1 MREQLWV
8 ALTAQLG
15 LSGRSMTS
23 SDEDL
28 QSARQQLWISLTAQ
42 LSGERVF
49 CPKQP
54 GVSDVLLDMQALQVL
69 EFVRCAES
77 AVGPNH
83 VASAGIV
90 SHGSAVSLLSRLQ
103 QAGFLR
109 YSRGSRGGRGKS
121 SGFVCNASS
130 FTVAHLASREVL
142 SIVAAH
148 HAAVASH
155 NSAHAKLAGD
165 SATHSAQ
172 EPFLDRVVSL
182 SENELIK
189 LRDAIFRVLQTCATI
204 EENVEG
210 KRSSEVVR
218 RQFRVRVSL
227 EEVEDFNAPLAPVH
241 FVNLAGA
248 GLSPSWVSRMGKMLT
263 PRQQQIVL
271 LVSEGAKRAAIAERL
286 GISENTVKCTL
297 RDIYKRL
304 QVTSRAQLLVKL
316 REACDLPLTPDP
328 QVKATRLGGKS
339 TGVRA

>member
-1 MREQLWV
+1 MKSLREQLWA
-8 ALTAQLG
+8 ALTAQLDM
-15 LSGRSMTS
+15 SGRSITS
-23 SDEDL
+23 SDQDL

-121 SGFVCNASS
+121 SGFVCSPAS

-155 NSAHAKLAGD
+155 NNAHAKLAGD

-182 SENELIK
+182 SENELIE

-248 GLSPSWVSRMGKMLT
+248 GLSSRWVSRMGKILT

-316 REACDLPLTPDP
+316 REACDLPLIS
-328 QVKATRLGGKS
+328 R
-339 TGVRA
+339 

>member
-1 MREQLWV
+1 MREQLWT

-28 QSARQQLWISLTAQ
+28 QSARQQMWISLTAQ
-42 LSGERVF
+42 LSGERIF

-109 YSRGSRGGRGKS
+109 YSRGGRGKS
-121 SGFVCNASS
+121 SGFVCSPAS
-130 FTVAHLASREVL
+130 FIVAHLASREVL

-189 LRDAIFRVLQTCATI
+189 LRDAIFRMLQTCATI

-248 GLSPSWVSRMGKMLT
+248 GLSSRWVSRMGKILT

-297 RDIYKRL
+297 RDIYQRL
-304 QVTSRAQLLVKL
+304 EVNSRAQLLVKL
-316 REACDLPLTPDP
+316 REACDLPLTPDL

>member
-1 MREQLWV
+1 MGPNMPLEFTKSLREQLWA
-8 ALTAQLG
+8 ALTAQLDM
-15 LSGRSMTS
+15 SGRSMTS

-54 GVSDVLLDMQALQVL
+54 GVSEVLLDMQALQVL

-83 VASAGIV
+83 VAEAGLV
-90 SHGSAVSLLSRLQ
+90 SHSSAAALLNRLE

-109 YSRGSRGGRGKS
+109 HSRGERGNS
-121 SGFVCNASS
+121 SGFVCSTSS

-155 NSAHAKLAGD
+155 NSAHTKLAGD

-182 SENELIK
+182 SENELIE

-210 KRSSEVVR
+210 KRSSDVVR

-227 EEVEDFNAPLAPVH
+227 DEVEDFNAPLVPVH
-241 FVNLAGA
+241 IVNLAGA
-248 GLSPSWVSRMGKMLT
+248 GLSPRWVSRMGKLLT

-297 RDIYKRL
+297 RDIYQRL

-316 REACDLPLTPDP
+316 REACDLPLIS
-328 QVKATRLGGKS
+328 R
-339 TGVRA
+339 